1 MTANTAGAGF
11 TALTGLASSTAVAGA
26 DAVLSNAKE
35 GIFSV
40 GIGTDVLADGLAD
53 GEAFT
58 LTYDGTKSVTI
69 TGHADDSNTML
80 EIVEL
85 INGDADFGPGV
96 VGGYTAS
103 VDATHGIILTAN
115 EKGTSTGG
123 LTVSTTGTG
132 SNTKPAGATVQ
143 AADNGAGTPM
153 GADLSNFAKS
163 TVADNVGTAGV
174 LAKIDNAIKGIASAR
189 ADFGATINRLEYT
202 VDNLSKT
209 ILNTQAAKSQIVDA
223 DYAAETT
230 ELARTQ
236 IIAQASTAM
245 LSQANQAAQSVLAL
259 LK

>member
-1 MTANTAGAGF
+1 MTANTAGASF
-11 TALTGLASSTAVAGA
+11 NALSGLANSTAVAGA

-35 GIFSV
+35 GIYSI
-40 GIGTDVLADGLAD
+40 GIGDDAAAA
-53 GEAFT
+53 AFAVGKTMT

-69 TGHADDSNTML
+69 TGHADNSDTML
-80 EIVEL
+80 EIVNL
-85 INGDADFGPGV
+85 INADADFGPGV

-103 VDATHGIILTAN
+103 VDATHGVILTAN

-123 LTVSTTGTG
+123 LVVTTTADA
-132 SNTKPAGATVQ
+132 NTIPAGATVQ

-202 VDNLSKT
+202 VDSLNTSVV
-209 ILNTQAAKSQIVDA
+209 NTQAAKSQIVDA

-245 LSQANQAAQSVLAL
+245 LSQANQQAQSVLAL